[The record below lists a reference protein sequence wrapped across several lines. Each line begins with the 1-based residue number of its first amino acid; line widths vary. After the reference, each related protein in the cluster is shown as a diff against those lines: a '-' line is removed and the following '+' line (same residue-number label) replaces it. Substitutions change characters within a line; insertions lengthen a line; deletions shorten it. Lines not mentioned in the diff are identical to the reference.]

1 MGSEMCIRDS
11 PRISKIKLVR
21 IMSMQDPISDMIA
34 RVKNAQSRGHKE
46 VLLDSSKIKFGIC
59 KVLESEGYIKKVE
72 LVGEQPKQEIKI
84 TLKYFEDLPV
94 IKEFDRA
101 SKPGLRKYFSFDQ
114 IPPVKGGL
122 GTAIMTTSKGIITSD
137 QAKKEKVGG
146 ELICTVF

>member
-1 MGSEMCIRDS
+1 
-11 PRISKIKLVR
+11 
-21 IMSMQDPISDMIA
+21 MSMQDPISDMIA

-46 VLLDSSKIKFGIC
+46 VLLDSSKIKLGIC

-72 LVGEQPKQEIKI
+72 LLGEQPKQEIKI

-114 IPPVKGGL
+114 IPLVKGGL
-122 GTAIMTTSKGIITSD
+122 GTAIMTTSKGIITSE

>member
-1 MGSEMCIRDS
+1 
-11 PRISKIKLVR
+11 
-21 IMSMQDPISDMIA
+21 MSMQDPISDMIA

-46 VLLDSSKIKFGIC
+46 VLLESSKIKFGIC
-59 KVLESEGYIKKVE
+59 QVLESEGYIKKVE
-72 LVGEQPKQEIKI
+72 LVGELPKQEIKI

-94 IKEFDRA
+94 IKEFNRA

-122 GTAIMTTSKGIITSD
+122 GTAIMTTSKGVITSD

-146 ELICTVF
+146 ELICIVF

>member
-1 MGSEMCIRDS
+1 
-11 PRISKIKLVR
+11 
-21 IMSMQDPISDMIA
+21 MSMQDPISDMIA
-34 RVKNAQSRGHKE
+34 TLKNAQSRGHKE
-46 VLLDSSKIKFGIC
+46 VLLNSSKIKLGIC

-101 SKPGLRKYFSFDQ
+101 SKPGLRKYFSSDQ

-122 GTAIMTTSKGIITSD
+122 GTAIMTTSKGIITSE

>member
-1 MGSEMCIRDS
+1 
-11 PRISKIKLVR
+11 
-21 IMSMQDPISDMIA
+21 MSMQDPISDMIA

-46 VLLDSSKIKFGIC
+46 VLLDSSKIKLGIC

-101 SKPGLRKYFSFDQ
+101 SKPGLRKYFSSDQ

>member
-1 MGSEMCIRDS
+1 
-11 PRISKIKLVR
+11 
-21 IMSMQDPISDMIA
+21 MSMQDPISDMIA

-46 VLLDSSKIKFGIC
+46 VLLDSSKVKLGIC

-72 LVGEQPKQEIKI
+72 LVGELPKQEIKI

-122 GTAIMTTSKGIITSD
+122 GTAIMTTSKGIITSE

>member
-1 MGSEMCIRDS
+1 
-11 PRISKIKLVR
+11 
-21 IMSMQDPISDMIA
+21 MQDPISDMIA

-46 VLLDSSKIKFGIC
+46 VLLDSSKIKLGIC

-94 IKEFDRA
+94 IKEFTRA

>member
-1 MGSEMCIRDS
+1 
-11 PRISKIKLVR
+11 
-21 IMSMQDPISDMIA
+21 MSMQDPISDMIA

-46 VLLDSSKIKFGIC
+46 VLLDSSKIKLGIC

-101 SKPGLRKYFSFDQ
+101 SKPGLRKYFSFDE
-114 IPPVKGGL
+114 IPSVKGGL

>member
-1 MGSEMCIRDS
+1 
-11 PRISKIKLVR
+11 
-21 IMSMQDPISDMIA
+21 MSMQDPISDMIA

-46 VLLDSSKIKFGIC
+46 VLLDSSKIKLGIC

-94 IKEFDRA
+94 IKEFDRV

-122 GTAIMTTSKGIITSD
+122 GTAIMTTSKGIITSE

>member
-1 MGSEMCIRDS
+1 
-11 PRISKIKLVR
+11 
-21 IMSMQDPISDMIA
+21 MSMQDPISDMIA

-59 KVLESEGYIKKVE
+59 KVLESEGYIKNVE
-72 LVGEQPKQEIKI
+72 LLGEQPKQEIKI

-114 IPPVKGGL
+114 IPSVKGGL

>member
-1 MGSEMCIRDS
+1 
-11 PRISKIKLVR
+11 
-21 IMSMQDPISDMIA
+21 MQDPISDMIA
-34 RVKNAQSRGHKE
+34 TDKNAQSRGHKE
-46 VLLDSSKIKFGIC
+46 VLLNSSKIKLGIC

-122 GTAIMTTSKGIITSD
+122 GTAIMTPSKGIITSD

-146 ELICTVF
+146 ELNCTVF

>member
-1 MGSEMCIRDS
+1 
-11 PRISKIKLVR
+11 
-21 IMSMQDPISDMIA
+21 MSMQDPISDMIA

-46 VLLDSSKIKFGIC
+46 VLLESSKIKLGIC

-72 LVGEQPKQEIKI
+72 LVGEQPKQKIKI
-84 TLKYFEDLPV
+84 TLKYFEDSPV
-94 IKEFDRA
+94 IKEFNRA

>member
-1 MGSEMCIRDS
+1 
-11 PRISKIKLVR
+11 
-21 IMSMQDPISDMIA
+21 MSMQDPISDMIA

-46 VLLDSSKIKFGIC
+46 VLLDSSKIKLGIC

-72 LVGEQPKQEIKI
+72 LVGDQPKQEIKI

-114 IPPVKGGL
+114 IPSVKGGL

>member
-1 MGSEMCIRDS
+1 
-11 PRISKIKLVR
+11 
-21 IMSMQDPISDMIA
+21 MSMQDPISDMIA

-46 VLLDSSKIKFGIC
+46 VLLDSSKIKLGIC

-94 IKEFDRA
+94 IKEFDRV

>member
-1 MGSEMCIRDS
+1 
-11 PRISKIKLVR
+11 
-21 IMSMQDPISDMIA
+21 MSMQDPISDMIA

-46 VLLDSSKIKFGIC
+46 VLLNSSKIKLGIC

-122 GTAIMTTSKGIITSD
+122 GTAIMTTSKGIITSE

>member
-1 MGSEMCIRDS
+1 
-11 PRISKIKLVR
+11 
-21 IMSMQDPISDMIA
+21 MSMQDPISDMIA

-46 VLLDSSKIKFGIC
+46 VLLDSSKIKLGIC

-122 GTAIMTTSKGIITSD
+122 GTAIMTTSKGIITSE

>member
-1 MGSEMCIRDS
+1 
-11 PRISKIKLVR
+11 
-21 IMSMQDPISDMIA
+21 MSMQDPISDMIA

-46 VLLDSSKIKFGIC
+46 VLLDSSKIKLGIC

-72 LVGEQPKQEIKI
+72 LLGEQPKQEIKI

-114 IPPVKGGL
+114 IPSVKGGL

>member
-1 MGSEMCIRDS
+1 
-11 PRISKIKLVR
+11 
-21 IMSMQDPISDMIA
+21 MQDPISDMIA

-46 VLLDSSKIKFGIC
+46 VLLDASKIKLGIC

-114 IPPVKGGL
+114 IPSVKGGL

>member
-1 MGSEMCIRDS
+1 
-11 PRISKIKLVR
+11 
-21 IMSMQDPISDMIA
+21 MSMQDPISDMIA

-46 VLLDSSKIKFGIC
+46 VLLDSSKIKLGIC

-101 SKPGLRKYFSFDQ
+101 CKPGLRKYFSSDQ

>member
-1 MGSEMCIRDS
+1 
-11 PRISKIKLVR
+11 
-21 IMSMQDPISDMIA
+21 MSMQDPISDMIA

-46 VLLDSSKIKFGIC
+46 VLLESSKIKLGIC

-72 LVGEQPKQEIKI
+72 LVGEQPKQKIKI

-122 GTAIMTTSKGIITSD
+122 GTAIVTTSKGIITSD

>member
-1 MGSEMCIRDS
+1 
-11 PRISKIKLVR
+11 
-21 IMSMQDPISDMIA
+21 MSMQDPISDMIA

-46 VLLDSSKIKFGIC
+46 VLLDSSKIKLGIC

-122 GTAIMTTSKGIITSD
+122 GTAIMTTSKGMITSD